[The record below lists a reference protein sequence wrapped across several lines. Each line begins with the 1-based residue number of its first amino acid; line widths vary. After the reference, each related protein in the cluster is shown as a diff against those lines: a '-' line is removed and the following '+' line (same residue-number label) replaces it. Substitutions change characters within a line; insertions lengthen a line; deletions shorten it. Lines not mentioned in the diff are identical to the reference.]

1 MLTDNGKNF
10 SHWVFREQRPSMPCP
25 NQSRASLFPRCF
37 FAGTIE
43 QTFTTSLSCPGPGQ
57 MSWRKVQPSFRAV
70 RTPDYL
76 PLRTYLPIVRW
87 SAEQLQVQP
96 SRHWRAVEPPAFRR
110 FISWRQTNRT
120 PHVIGQKYLRGRW
133 YWHNDGPKLK
143 SCRH

>member
-10 SHWVFREQRPSMPCP
+10 SHWVFRQQRPSMPCT

-37 FAGTIE
+37 FAGTIQ

-57 MSWRKVQPSFRAV
+57 MSCRKVQPSFRAV

-76 PLRTYLPIVRW
+76 RTYLSSGGRPSSSR
-87 SAEQLQVQP
+87 SSLPGTGEQRSHPP
-96 SRHWRAVEPPAFRR
+96 SLGSFHGP
-110 FISWRQTNRT
+110 SCRQTNRV
-120 PHVIGQKYLRGRW
+120 PHVIGQKYLRGRR